1 MWHDFRYAIRTLQRN
16 PGFAFGVLLV
26 LIVGIG
32 ANTVIFSVIKA
43 VLLTPLPYPDP
54 DRLVMLW
61 QRNSQRGL
69 NRERAQRGAVLRMV
83 LRQGLK
89 LTIVGLLIGLAG
101 SLALRQV
108 IASLLFG
115 VSATEPATFV
125 LVFLLLTAV
134 AAAASFV
141 PARRATKID
150 PMVALRF
157 E

>member
-1 MWHDFRYAIRTLQRN
+1 MICKPLRRGRSGSVNIFPARYVSDVMWHDFRYAIRTHQRN

-32 ANTVIFSVIKA
+32 ANTVIFSVINA

-83 LRQGLK
+83 
-89 LTIVGLLIGLAG
+89 
-101 SLALRQV
+101 
-108 IASLLFG
+108 
-115 VSATEPATFV
+115 
-125 LVFLLLTAV
+125 
-134 AAAASFV
+134 
-141 PARRATKID
+141 
-150 PMVALRF
+150 
-157 E
+157 